1 MIRRTLVRLL
11 TLVAV
16 AVPFGPAGAVE
27 PYTPIP
33 TLPEAARTRL
43 LRFVASD
50 DTDAFLA
57 DSLLGLRLE
66 HVLGAELAHL
76 RQNIDVRGSV
86 AYSSGM
92 VYVTGNAPHH
102 GGEEHGFVGIETYSG
117 RICAAVYSRG
127 RFDVYGAGTNRD
139 GVPVALREWILATW
153 AYVSLDGSIPSAATL
168 VGEAPNR

>member
-1 MIRRTLVRLL
+1 MRRALAFLL
-11 TLVAV
+11 TLIAV
-16 AVPFGPAGAVE
+16 AVPFGPADAAE
-27 PYTPIP
+27 TYTPIP

-43 LRFVASD
+43 LRYIASD

-57 DSLLGLRLE
+57 DSLFVPRLE
-66 HVLGAELAHL
+66 HLLGAELSHL

-127 RFDVYGAGTNRD
+127 RFDVYGAGTDRH
-139 GVPVALREWILATW
+139 GIPVALREWILGTW
-153 AYVSLDGSIPSAATL
+153 AYVSLDGSIPSTVTL
-168 VGEAPNR
+168 VGKAPNR